1 MARKISVCL
10 PRFFHK
16 LVAVELVEE
25 LLQLRANFCTFLI
38 FNLGWLQVLGVTLV
52 QTARRLF
59 FFWDFSGGFKPLLS
73 RLLTFNCLSLI
84 DLLTPLAVGSR

>member
-16 LVAVELVEE
+16 LAVDLVEE

-38 FNLGWLQVLGVTLV
+38 LYLGWLQVLGVTLV

-59 FFWDFSGGFKPLLS
+59 FWDFSGGF
-73 RLLTFNCLSLI
+73 
-84 DLLTPLAVGSR
+84 